1 MPLPITAATVA
12 AIILILQM
20 VLMVLAGAHRAKT
33 GIGVGD
39 SSDDGVDQDLV
50 RKVRRHGNLAENSA
64 LFIVALA
71 LAELVGAPAN
81 VVMGFGGVFII
92 ARLSHA
98 LAFSSLAGSHGAE
111 GSKLFTLA
119 RIIGA
124 FGTFLSGV
132 GLGGYLLY
140 LLCMA

>member
-1 MPLPITAATVA
+1 MPLPLVSATVA
-12 AIILILQM
+12 AVIIILQM
-20 VLMVLAGAHRAKT
+20 ILMVVAGAHRAKT
-33 GIGVGD
+33 GIGTGD
-39 SSDDGVDQDLV
+39 GNDDGVDQDLV

-64 LFIVALA
+64 LFIVTLA

-81 VVMGFGGVFII
+81 VVMAFGGIFIF

-111 GSKLFTLA
+111 GSKLFMIA

>member
-1 MPLPITAATVA
+1 MPLPVISATVA
-12 AIILILQM
+12 AVILILQM
-20 VLMVLAGAHRAKT
+20 VVMVLAGAHRAKT

-39 SSDDGVDQDLV
+39 SNDDGVDQDLV

-64 LFIVALA
+64 LIIIALV

-81 VVMGFGGVFII
+81 IVMAFGGLFIF
-92 ARLSHA
+92 ARLSHV
-98 LAFSSLAGSHGAE
+98 LAFSSLAGSHGAD

-124 FGTFLSGV
+124 FGTFLTGV